1 MGWFKRLKEGITTNT
16 KNKKE
21 VPDGIWNIC
30 SKCKTTVTVKQLEEN
45 FFKCP
50 SCQHHFRIG
59 SHDYYELIF
68 DHSKYVELFND
79 IISVDMLNFVDLKPY
94 TSRLEET
101 VKKTNLLDSLTV
113 GFGKVDKKPL
123 VIAAMDFNFIGGS
136 MGSVMG
142 EKIALAVDYAI
153 EQRCPLMIISKSG
166 GARMMESAY
175 SLMQMAKTTAKLTQL
190 SQAGLPYFSFLT
202 DPTTGGVTAS
212 FAMIGD
218 INIAEPDA
226 LIGFAGPRV
235 IKETIK
241 KDLPEGFQTSEFL
254 LEKGFI
260 DFIVDRKDLK
270 ATISDLLSLFSP
282 KELSTIAVQ

>member
-282 KELSTIAVQ
+282 KELSPIAVQ

>member
-45 FFKCP
+45 YFKCP

-282 KELSTIAVQ
+282 KELSPIAVQ

>member
-153 EQRCPLMIISKSG
+153 EQRCPLMIISKS
-166 GARMMESAY
+166 SIIDKLS
-175 SLMQMAKTTAKLTQL
+175 SLIKSL
-190 SQAGLPYFSFLT
+190 Y
-202 DPTTGGVTAS
+202 TGS
-212 FAMIGD
+212 
-218 INIAEPDA
+218 
-226 LIGFAGPRV
+226 
-235 IKETIK
+235 KC
-241 KDLPEGFQTSEFL
+241 
-254 LEKGFI
+254 
-260 DFIVDRKDLK
+260 
-270 ATISDLLSLFSP
+270 
-282 KELSTIAVQ
+282 

>member
-30 SKCKTTVTVKQLEEN
+30 SKCKTTLTVKQLEEN

-68 DHSKYVELFND
+68 DNSKYVELFND

-94 TSRLEET
+94 TARLEES
-101 VKKTNLLDSLTV
+101 VKKTNLLDSITV
-113 GFGKVDKKPL
+113 GFGKVDKRPL

-153 EQRCPLMIISKSG
+153 EQKCPLMIISKSG

-190 SQAGLPYFSFLT
+190 SAAGLPYFSFLT

-241 KDLPEGFQTSEFL
+241 RDLPEGFQTSEFL

-260 DFIVDRKDLK
+260 DFIIDRKDLK
-270 ATISDLLSLFSP
+270 STISDLLMLFSA
-282 KELSTIAVQ
+282 KEAVLTPAV